1 MPRGDSSSIGPAG
14 DGLSAAAASGRLG
27 AGRYCPPDA
36 HGADLMAGRRRQRIV
51 IDGQALIDDHFSG
64 VGRYASGVLQ
74 ALDELLFERPDLDAR
89 IAVPI
94 KRIAKLEPFRFRR
107 IRPLAIPTT
116 LSFQRRLV
124 VGGRLPPMDRLL
136 GRGTYFFP
144 NFMRW
149 PLASSPSVTAVHDLS
164 FELLPEFADADNGR
178 FLRQAVR
185 DSVARSDRITALT
198 GTTADEIAAHYDI
211 ARDRIDVVG
220 CAVDR
225 VRFYRR
231 SDREIAAVTRA
242 HGIYGDYV
250 LSVGNIEPRKNQV
263 RLIDAFCALPHD
275 VVDDLTLVLVGA
287 GAWQE
292 EEIRARAQQAVDAGY
307 RVQVLLGCVDDD
319 DLPALYSG
327 ARCSAYV
334 SVYEGFG
341 MPPLESMACRTPVVV
356 SDVSVMPEVAGD
368 AGRLV
373 DVSAPGPITA
383 GLHEVLTLD
392 AGARAAMVE
401 RGLANVD
408 RYDWADSART
418 LLGSLA
424 AAGRW

>member
-1 MPRGDSSSIGPAG
+1 M
-14 DGLSAAAASGRLG
+14 GR
-27 AGRYCPPDA
+27 
-36 HGADLMAGRRRQRIV
+36 RRRQRIV

-74 ALDELLFERPDLDAR
+74 ALDELLFERPDIDAR
-89 IAVPI
+89 IAVPV
-94 KRIAKLEPFRFRR
+94 KRIPKLAPFRFRR

-116 LSFQRRLV
+116 LSLQRRLIV
-124 VGGRLPPMDRLL
+124 TGRMPPMDRLL

-149 PLASSPSVTAVHDLS
+149 PLAVSPSVTAVHDLS

-178 FLRQAVR
+178 FLRRAVR
-185 DSVARSDRITALT
+185 DSVERSERITALT
-198 GTTADEIAAHYDI
+198 GTTADEIASHYGI
-211 ARDRIDVVG
+211 SRDRIDVVG

-231 SDREIAAVTRA
+231 SHREVAEVARA

-263 RLIDAFCALPHD
+263 RLIDAFCALPPE
-275 VVDDLTLVLVGA
+275 VGGDLTLVLVGA

-292 EEIRARAQQAVDAGY
+292 AEIRDRAQRAVEAGH
-307 RVQVLLGCVDDD
+307 RVKVLLGCVDDD

-341 MPPLESMACRTPVVV
+341 MPPLESMACQTPVVV
-356 SDVSVMPEVAGD
+356 SDVSVMPEVAGG
-368 AGRLV
+368 AARLV
-373 DVSAPGPITA
+373 DVSAPEPITA

-392 AGARAAMVE
+392 DEARRAMVE
-401 RGLANVD
+401 RGLANVA

-418 LLGSLA
+418 LLRSLSV
-424 AAGRW
+424 AGRW